1 MQTVDSRPRLRA
13 AVRPPARPFFSSLV
27 PVTIAGITALGL
39 GWYIA
44 RFGITYKEI
53 LVLLLAAGGV
63 AIVLAGER
71 GLTVGLAIWTLT
83 LGLGYRTIAVTG
95 HIKLHPSEILLL
107 VLLGLLLVTRLIF
120 GTAKISL
127 SLPRWVLWMMPFWLW
142 GWVPALL
149 ADRSWDAIFAEF
161 RNSLLLVP
169 LFLIV
174 ANVVRT
180 RNQLYG
186 LLLAFYATG
195 TYIASLGLVEYF
207 FPGVARL
214 LPGFISNPAAMTAA
228 DGFERAAFSFYGH
241 QNAVFVC
248 ALALPFGLTLADR
261 APQKWQRYGIAIAFL
276 LQISGVFIAGF
287 RSMWLSLAVLLSA
300 ILIRYL
306 GFVRG
311 VSSVVLIAFLSL
323 LFVPETVERRVDSL
337 FLTLQGRPDDSSGQD
352 RWIKAKAAT
361 DLILTKPLGYGWAG
375 AGWVHSDFLQVAGNL
390 GIVAG
395 LIFLGSYILALHRLW
410 RRLALRRAARTRGVL
425 LFSLF
430 LSFLTAGWVLATEP
444 MIVLPQTVLPIWLVW
459 VLVELELRRE
469 PGEEAAPA
477 SLL

>member
-1 MQTVDSRPRLRA
+1 V
-13 AVRPPARPFFSSLV
+13 
-27 PVTIAGITALGL
+27 IAALGS

-44 RFGITYKEI
+44 QFGITYKEI

-83 LGLGYRTIAVTG
+83 LGLGYRTIAVTE

-107 VLLGLLLVTRLIF
+107 GLLGVLLVTRLIF
-120 GTAKISL
+120 GTAEISL
-127 SLPRWVLWMMPFWLW
+127 SLPRWVLWMIPFWLW

-149 ADRSWDAIFAEF
+149 ADRSWDVIFAEF

-174 ANVVRT
+174 ANVVRS

-186 LLLAFYATG
+186 LLLAFYTTG
-195 TYIASLGLVEYF
+195 TYIASLGLLEYV

-214 LPGFISNPAAMTAA
+214 LPGFVSNPTPLTAA
-228 DGFERAAFSFYGH
+228 DGFQRAAFSFYGH

-248 ALALPFGLTLADR
+248 AFALPFGLALADG
-261 APQKWQRYGIAIAFL
+261 APRTWQRLSIGIAFL
-276 LQISGVFIAGF
+276 IQISGVFIAGF
-287 RSMWLSLAVLLSA
+287 RSMWLALVVVLSA

-306 GFVRG
+306 GFARG
-311 VSSVVLIAFLSL
+311 VSLVVLIALLSYP
-323 LFVPETVERRVDSL
+323 FFPDTVERRVNSL
-337 FLTLQGRPDDSSGQD
+337 LLTLQGRPDDSSGQD
-352 RWIKAKAAT
+352 RWGKAKDAT
-361 DLILTKPLGYGWAG
+361 DLILKKPLGHGWAG

-390 GIVAG
+390 GVVAG

-410 RRLALRRAARTRGVL
+410 RRLALRRAAQTRSVL

-459 VLVELELRRE
+459 ALVELELRRD
-469 PGEEAAPA
+469 PSEEAAAA
-477 SLL
+477 SPL